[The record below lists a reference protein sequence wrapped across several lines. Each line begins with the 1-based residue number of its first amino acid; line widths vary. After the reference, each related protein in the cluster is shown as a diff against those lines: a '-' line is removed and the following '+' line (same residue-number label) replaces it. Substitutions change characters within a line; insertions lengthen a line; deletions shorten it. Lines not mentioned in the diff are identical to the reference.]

1 MRATVTGRADW
12 RRAALVAASGVVM
25 LAVPAN
31 AQCLPFM
38 CGFTEN
44 GKKGPYLE
52 AEVDPQELARNDAA
66 IKTAGAA
73 GKMMAAESI
82 NRGEFYGAGLRMH
95 KVEAALT
102 ALLGDIAKHWKY
114 RQPERISVRV
124 VGTTSFSPLAHPDG
138 VIVIPFGMLQRATS
152 DDQIVWLLAHEFS
165 HLALAHF
172 AREARMKK
180 TKRTLSGL
188 LAVTQAGLELSQ
200 HRIEHSGDQLRL
212 VGKPDP
218 GRIAMADRLALHSG
232 DLRIALALTNAFFS
246 RKQEDQ
252 ADVLGIDLALAA
264 GYSEG
269 AASEAMMI
277 LAEDEAARTSFFESL
292 GKDVAK
298 VSGEQATKAL
308 ARSAEKNDFSKLGDD
323 LLKSIGANVAQ
334 LVLNKLADAYSATH
348 RPTDKRRKGVA
359 DYYDRAHPGR
369 PRVKPRT
376 TWLTAIRALPEYR
389 EAEQAVQARAK
400 AKNLLDSGKPLDA
413 MVALQPALAT
423 SYRTSPLIANAAAQI
438 FDRAGQF
445 ANADAQYSI
454 AVRYSAAAPAVTP
467 KKRRG
472 KAAPPPPPPPTTAA
486 FKGVGADRWLEQ
498 SLDGFRD
505 HVGLLVR
512 MKNYTKALAMVEEAK
527 RRFSDSDAFL
537 PFLIRIYRVTNKGEL
552 MAAAVGQC
560 SETEDDVLRNQ
571 CREAILTE
579 QEWQKFEQM
588 SPAEQAEVRR
598 ALVKIDSKAQS
609 GNFLKTISEAMKP
622 QSED

>member
-1 MRATVTGRADW
+1 MI
-12 RRAALVAASGVVM
+12 RAAHRRLAFAAASGAAV
-25 LAVPAN
+25 LAVPAS

-38 CGFTEN
+38 CGFTES

-52 AEVDPQELARNDAA
+52 NEVDAQELARDDAA
-66 IKTAGAA
+66 IKAAGAA

-102 ALLGDIAKHWKY
+102 ALLGDIAKQWKY
-114 RQPERISVRV
+114 RQPERLSVRV
-124 VGTTSFSPLAHPDG
+124 VGTTTFSPLAHPDG
-138 VIVIPFGMLQRATS
+138 VVVVPFGMLQRATS
-152 DDQIVWLLAHEFS
+152 DDQIVWLLAHEYS

-180 TKRTLSGL
+180 TKRALSGL

-200 HRIEHSGDQLRL
+200 QRIERSGDQLRL

-218 GRIAMADRLALHSG
+218 ARIAMADRLSLHSG
-232 DLRIALALTNAFFS
+232 DLRLALALTNAFFS

-277 LAEDEAARTSFFESL
+277 LAEDEGARTSFFESL
-292 GKDVAK
+292 SKDVVK
-298 VSGEQATKAL
+298 VTGEQASKAL

-323 LLKSIGANVAQ
+323 LLKAIGANVAQ

-376 TWLTAIRALPEYR
+376 TWLTMIRAMPEYR

-423 SYRTSPLIANAAAQI
+423 SYRTAPLIANAAAQI
-438 FDRAGQF
+438 FDRAGQL
-445 ANADAQYSI
+445 ANADTQYSI
-454 AVRYSAAAPAVTP
+454 AVRYSAAAPAAAP
-467 KKRRG
+467 KKKRG
-472 KAAPPPPPPPTTAA
+472 KAPPPPPPPPAA
-486 FKGVGADRWLEQ
+486 GFKGVGADRWLEQ

-512 MKNYTKALAMVEEAK
+512 MKNYTKALAMVEEAR

-537 PFLIRIYRVTNKGEL
+537 PFLIRIYRVTNKLDL

-571 CREAILTE
+571 CREAILTP
-579 QEWQKFEQM
+579 QEFEKFEQM

-622 QSED
+622 QTED